1 MRVLLQV
8 NALQL
13 NHDGTLLATCGN
25 DRKVTTWNV
34 PKGDKAKE
42 LSLDGWVRPRES
54 PQPSVTEDALL
65 GQAHCLVCPAS
76 EACIA

>member
-1 MRVLLQV
+1 MRVLMQV

-25 DRKVTTWNV
+25 DRKVTSWSL
-34 PKGDKAKE
+34 PKGEKVKE

-54 PQPSVTEDALL
+54 AQPAATEDALL
-65 GQAHCLVCPAS
+65 GQAHGLACRVA
-76 EACIA
+76 EA